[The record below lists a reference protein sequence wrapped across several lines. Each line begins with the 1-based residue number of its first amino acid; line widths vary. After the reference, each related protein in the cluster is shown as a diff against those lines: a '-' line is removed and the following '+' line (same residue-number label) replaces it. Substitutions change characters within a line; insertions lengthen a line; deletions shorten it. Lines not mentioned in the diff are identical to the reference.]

1 MIEANNSGLAMITI
15 ATTST
20 AVIVPNTINCSAEMA
35 NRLPNSTLVTL
46 VVLSVAIE
54 ANSTPSEVAKASTV
68 PVATSRRSTRLPNAP
83 IARPPATQN
92 TARPSVTGAPIKAAP
107 VAPGNPMWARAWAA
121 KASRRTTTKYP
132 TNPEAN
138 ATSVPPMNAW
148 RMKVAPS
155 TSIQLF
161 W

>member
-1 MIEANNSGLAMITI
+1 M
-15 ATTST
+15 
-20 AVIVPNTINCSAEMA
+20 
-35 NRLPNSTLVTL
+35 
-46 VVLSVAIE
+46 
-54 ANSTPSEVAKASTV
+54 
-68 PVATSRRSTRLPNAP
+68 
-83 IARPPATQN
+83 
-92 TARPSVTGAPIKAAP
+92 TGAPIKAAP